1 MIINQKNLDQTT
13 KLLWIFALIIGLG
26 FGILLA
32 LFIFGYVLKDLS
44 EGVYSQPGGIKDLL
58 LSILYVIGPLLLV
71 IFAIF
76 RERVGG
82 FLLIIGSLAFIIWF
96 QIAIDSGK
104 WVGFALGGPF
114 LISGVLFLLSY
125 YSHKSRN

>member
-1 MIINQKNLDQTT
+1 MIIKQKNLSLTT
-13 KLLWIFALIIGLG
+13 KLLRTFALIIGLG
-26 FGILLA
+26 IGILLFLYLTLFTLKA
-32 LFIFGYVLKDLS
+32 LS
-44 EGVYSQPGGIKDLL
+44 AETGGNEDLL
-58 LSILYVIGPLLLV
+58 LIPIGIGPLLLV

-82 FLLIIGSLAFIIWF
+82 FLLIIVSLAFIIWF
-96 QIAIDSGK
+96 QIAMAGK
-104 WVGFALGGPF
+104 GAWIGFLLGGPF